1 VKIVEK
7 AVEKLSIK
15 HVEHVVEKIVEKPV
29 YKTLENV
36 VENMCVITKEK
47 LVQVLVEK
55 VVERIVEVPVLD
67 GQQEVLEEKFRKLEA
82 IHKTRTSEVEEWKAK
97 YGSVQSQQSMR
108 QSSSMTEMNEWKVKL
123 NATSEENSQLRVM
136 ISDLKNKV
144 TMLEKGGSVVDF
156 EDMRKTVVFNEVK
169 EKQGKHSY
177 QDVVQKKSQY
187 ITGNRI
193 IPSSYTKS
201 ELPVRTIY
209 GKETN
214 GNKLATSAYLEEEW
228 KKTTTQLS
236 SRETN
241 KSIDMQFRKT
251 ISGESISVNSDQS
264 SSIGGFDSLR
274 KYSASKF
281 QND

>member
-55 VVERIVEVPVLD
+55 IVERIVEVPVLD
-67 GQQEVLEEKFRKLEA
+67 GQQAVLEEKFRKLEA
-82 IHKTRTSEVEEWKAK
+82 IHKTKTSEVEEWKAK
-97 YGSVQSQQSMR
+97 YGSVQSQQGMR
-108 QSSSMTEMNEWKVKL
+108 QSSSM
-123 NATSEENSQLRVM
+123 RVM

-156 EDMRKTVVFNEVK
+156 EDMRKTVVFNEVE

-209 GKETN
+209 GKETS